1 MESATCD
8 SARYPT
14 LDVEDQREAPAMI
27 QSHNTDSRGPL
38 ERALVDELRETL
50 RQRGIVFWLD
60 KDGHY
65 TGLVDRLCAAQKA
78 AQKTAQKAGQE
89 GGDLAY
95 PVVPFR
101 GSYLEMMLALEP
113 FANELVP
120 ERVLIH
126 MPGHTEASVQKTP
139 MLELYEIGFRF
150 RKALPTLI
158 EQVATGLLAPA
169 DVKAL
174 TSRPDITLEAAER
187 AIALKLGERTGDLD
201 AVLQRMELSQV
212 VESALGGE
220 AALVASPEDV
230 TILEGYFHR
239 HLGFSAEAAERVL
252 SGQRAPLPREDR
264 EPTTKERWGW
274 LRSQLAAWLLGVEFV
289 RDLRRPPRSA
299 ALAALAATTDESA
312 KRCRELAE
320 HLRKKHEDL
329 YLRLANAVDTAV
341 AVAEERHSASAQDLG
356 RIDTFAFEEEIIL
369 EGAIAAVLAGRWEPA
384 LAWATD
390 RRGDAS
396 FWLRRHPMRRLV
408 WALAEEGARLGK
420 TIEAHSVGA
429 TGTSRLEAS
438 TLEGV
443 VEQYTSSGFEVDR
456 AHREFE
462 QRWHDIK
469 DPHLPHYS
477 ELLDI
482 VAELRRRYRVWADE
496 TTRAFSRVCEA
507 RGFLPDT
514 SLQQRTL
521 FDEVVKPLVEGG
533 EPTAVFLL
541 DALRYEMGA
550 WLADELRGETVTV
563 ELKARLAELP
573 TITSVGMNALAPV
586 ARDGKLEPAVFGK
599 GEIRGFRSGDFTVND
614 LETRARAMGK
624 RSIGETARHEELA
637 DVVDATPRT
646 LKEWVTKGPKLIVVA
661 GLEVDGAG
669 EAGFGLAT
677 FEHTLRQ
684 VRNAWHKLSAAGV
697 KNFVFTA
704 DHGFLLQDAT
714 TSVHPFG
721 KKTEP
726 SRRHAWSDA
735 RVSETGMVSASYE
748 KLGYKGASGY
758 LLLREDTAVYETR
771 SARAPF
777 VHGGNSLQERVIP
790 VLTVRRRRGPG
801 QSTSAYVIEG
811 AAERAVLG
819 VQRVRVRVQLGASAT
834 GSLGFTGARA
844 VRIALRAAGREDVKL
859 RIREASGAGKLRGTE
874 LELPV
879 SAEWTEVF
887 FVLEATADDRVQ
899 VEAFAVSSGETVTS
913 CVFTDFFDVSGTVEL
928 PAAAETSGDAKP
940 TSSPTRPTPKRSEPH
955 PASEASWKDHVTDPD
970 YQRALAH
977 IAAHGQLSEADLIGM
992 ITGRRARAFSREYD
1006 ALSGKLPFRI
1016 RIEVAGGQ
1024 KIYVKDGGR

>member
-1 MESATCD
+1 
-8 SARYPT
+8 
-14 LDVEDQREAPAMI
+14 MI
-27 QSHNTDSRGPL
+27 QSTHAESRGPL

-65 TGLVDRLCAAQKA
+65 TGLADRLCAAQKS
-78 AQKTAQKAGQE
+78 GE
-89 GGDLAY
+89 FPY

-126 MPGHTEASVQKTP
+126 MPGHTEASVRKTP

-252 SGQRAPLPREDR
+252 SGRHAPLPPEDR

-274 LRSQLAAWLLGVEFV
+274 LRSQLAAWLLGMEFV
-289 RDLRRPPRSA
+289 RDLRRPPRTP

-320 HLRKKHEDL
+320 HLRRKHEDL
-329 YLRLANAVDTAV
+329 YVRLANEVGTAV
-341 AVAEERHSASAQDLG
+341 AVEEERRSASPEDLG
-356 RIDTFAFEEEIIL
+356 RIDTFEFEEEIVL

-390 RRGDAS
+390 RRGDSS
-396 FWLRRHPMRRLV
+396 FWLRRNPLRRFV
-408 WALAEEGARLGK
+408 WALAEEAARLGK
-420 TIEAHSVGA
+420 TIETHSGGTGA
-429 TGTSRLEAS
+429 PRHEAS

-443 VEQYTSSGFEVDR
+443 VEHYTSSGFEVDR
-456 AHREFE
+456 AHRSFE
-462 QRWHDIK
+462 QRWHDGK
-469 DPHLPHYS
+469 DPQLPHYS

-507 RGFLPDT
+507 RGFLPDS

-521 FDEVVKPLVEGG
+521 FDEVVKPLVEGQ
-533 EPTAVFLL
+533 EPTAIFLL

-550 WLADELRGETVTV
+550 ELAAELRGEPTVTV
-563 ELKARLAELP
+563 DLKARLAELP

-586 ARDGKLEPAVFGK
+586 ARDGKLEPAVFAK
-599 GEIRGFRSGDFTVND
+599 GEIRGFRSGSFTVND
-614 LETRARAMGK
+614 LETRARAMGE
-624 RSIGETARHEELA
+624 RSVGQKAHAVELA
-637 DVVDATPRT
+637 DVVDLTPRT
-646 LKEWVTKGPKLIVVA
+646 LKEWVARGPKLIVVA

-669 EAGFGLAT
+669 EAGFGLST

-697 KNFVFTA
+697 RNFVFTA

-714 TSVHPFG
+714 TSVQPFG
-721 KKTEP
+721 KKTDP

-735 RVSETGMVSASYE
+735 LVSEAGMVPVSYE
-748 KLGYKGASGY
+748 KLGYRNASGY
-758 LLLREDTAVYETR
+758 LLLREDTAVYDTR

-790 VLTVRRRRGPG
+790 VLTVRRRRSPG
-801 QSTSAYVIEG
+801 QSSSAYVIEG
-811 AAERAVLG
+811 SADRTVRG

-834 GSLGFTGARA
+834 GSLGFTGTGTVRIGLRA
-844 VRIALRAAGREDVKL
+844 VDREGVTV
-859 RIREASGAGKLRGTE
+859 RVREASGAGRLRGTE

-879 SAEWTEVF
+879 SAEWTDVF
-887 FVLEATADDRVQ
+887 FVLEAPADDRVQ
-899 VEAFAVSSGETVTS
+899 VEAFAVSSADTVTG
-913 CVFTDFFDVSGTVEL
+913 CVFSDFFGVAGTVEL
-928 PAAAETSGDAKP
+928 PNVSDAEAPARSIA
-940 TSSPTRPTPKRSEPH
+940 SRPPPKRSEPP
-955 PASEASWKDHVTDPD
+955 PASEASWREHITDPD
-970 YQRALAH
+970 YQRVFAH

-992 ITGRRARAFSREYD
+992 ITGRKARAFSREYD
-1006 ALSGKLPFRI
+1006 ALIGKLPFRL

-1024 KIYVKDGGR
+1024 KVYVKDGGR